1 MTDISKILTS
11 MLSGGTQPGGGG
23 GLLGQLAGMAGQ
35 AGQAGQVASA
45 QGGSL
50 LEQLT
55 RALQGAQGQA
65 GSQGPGQAPGAQG
78 GAAGGLGGLA
88 GLGGLGGLLTGLAG
102 AAQSGANTVQ
112 TQAGSIFGDLASG
125 LQKAQAEGNL
135 GGFLKEQA
143 EKLQAN
149 TGGFAGVAGAGTL
162 AGILLGTGAG
172 RQIAGHAARL
182 GGLAAI
188 GGLAYV
194 ALRNFQ
200 QGKPVVQ
207 STIDDVGAIL
217 GLGKAPQGFSD
228 AAGTVDETAAIL
240 LRSMVAGAYADG
252 ELSPEE
258 RAMIVGQ
265 LDSLGLGTAEK
276 SYLDG
281 VLAAPLSIRMIAA
294 SCTTDEMKAQA
305 YLAAHLGMTVDNPA
319 EDKFLQDF
327 ASALGLDPQLV
338 AHLDQA
344 AAEAK
349 AARSAG

>member
-11 MLSGGTQPGGGG
+11 MLSGGTQPGGAG

-35 AGQAGQVASA
+35 AGQAGQAASA

-65 GSQGPGQAPGAQG
+65 GAPAPGAQG
-78 GAAGGLGGLA
+78 GAPGGLAGGLA
-88 GLGGLGGLLTGLAG
+88 GLGGLGGLLGGLAN
-102 AAQSGANTVQ
+102 AAQSGASNVQ
-112 TQAGSIFGDLASG
+112 SQAGNIFGDLASG

-143 EKLQAN
+143 ERLQAN

-207 STIDDVGAIL
+207 STIDDVSAIL

-252 ELSPEE
+252 ELSPDE

-349 AARSAG
+349 AARTAG